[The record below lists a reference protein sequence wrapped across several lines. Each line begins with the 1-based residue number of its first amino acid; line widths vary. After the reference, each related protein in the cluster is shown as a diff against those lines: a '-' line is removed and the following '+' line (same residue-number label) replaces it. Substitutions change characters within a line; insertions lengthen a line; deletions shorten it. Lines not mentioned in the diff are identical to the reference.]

1 MKLYDYY
8 KLFNLPLGSSENL
21 VKKAYDEMMFEW
33 SDKPTKKSSMDQ
45 LEKVLNEAMFV
56 LSNPPR
62 KEAYDRVLLKYY
74 IQKSKRENYK
84 KYGTSTTNPWTELA
98 PKQQS
103 DGKYKRK
110 NKKALGMPKLKAAV
124 LISLACLAL
133 LATLFSFLFLKAYS
147 PAIMI
152 SFVFLFGA
160 YVITGIFGIRN
171 VFYYVQVREKVKP
184 KLSAARSVVYASS
197 LIYVAVP
204 FMLVQGLR
212 ALPNILLSNTSPT
225 AVLSH
230 IEIEEMWVTANFS
243 TGEGK
248 QRVSIAYPEKYT
260 KSKMREKWA
269 QGKLGIQYHPKFSA
283 IARWTILD

>member
-1 MKLYDYY
+1 MQLYDYY
-8 KLFNLPLGSSENL
+8 KLFNLPLGSSEHL

-45 LEKVLNEAMFV
+45 LEKVLDQAMFI

-62 KEAYDRVLLKYY
+62 KEAYDRVLIKYY
-74 IQKSKRENYK
+74 IQKSKKENYK

-98 PKQQS
+98 PKQQT
-103 DGKYKRK
+103 DGRNKRK
-110 NKKALGMPKLKAAV
+110 NKKPLGMPKLKAAALV
-124 LISLACLAL
+124 SLFCLML
-133 LATLFSFLFLKAYS
+133 LASLFSFLFLKAYS

-160 YVITGIFGIRN
+160 YVIAGIFGIRN

-212 ALPNILLSNTSPT
+212 ALPNVLLSNTSPRAELT
-225 AVLSH
+225 H
-230 IEIEEMWVTANFS
+230 IEIEEMWVTANFF
-243 TGEGK
+243 TRDGK
-248 QRVSIAYPEKYT
+248 QKVSIAYPENYT
-260 KSKMREKWA
+260 KSKMRIKYAE
-269 QGKLGIQYHPKFSA
+269 GKLGVQYHPKFPA
-283 IARWTILD
+283 IARWAILD